1 MPIFLILAMIIF
13 IGFIPNI
20 AIASELEQNQVPSE
34 EIATEIVEPQA
45 PTITDDMTEEEAN
58 NLINDYNN
66 KVDEYNKYAEEE
78 NAKRKEEYDTN
89 VEEVTKHNEE
99 EDIKVEENNK
109 QLEKQEKLDKA
120 KAADSVSKLVEQTTN
135 SDNLPDS
142 WVENTQEP
150 KTMSVEKNDS
160 TEQYKISNV
169 HIYLDENFE
178 DSDFPDVT
186 DSNFYINDAVKE
198 HMVLGEWETINTGN
212 NDVVSIYSQ
221 GNLYPHSGAL
231 FVRRL
236 EGYTNGYWIPTQFI
250 ASTAVNIEDSWNDGP
265 ITIVSYNDG
274 TTDGAPL
281 KNIINLYTY
290 SFLRYGVEPTRV
302 EKYNPNYLDYPEE
315 QIYLAYLPKMDN
327 IVRPPKTPEKVPEK
341 EEEKTPEKDKEKT
354 PEKDKEDPK
363 EKEKIPEEENQ
374 KEENKEK
381 IPVSTNEPTLIQ
393 AVKEVNS
400 VNITSSQTESSKLN
414 DTKEY
419 KTSVMRIDEYAKA
432 KTADESLNDW
442 FLINF
447 IFILSIGLLIY
458 VSKRR
463 KYELVQYIVEFTAG
477 LVFSF
482 LITKTFIVPFVFAS
496 VYLFV
501 FFVFGFGESVLKRI
515 D

>member
-1 MPIFLILAMIIF
+1 MPIFLILAMILF

-34 EIATEIVEPQA
+34 KIVTEIVEPQA

-99 EDIKVEENNK
+99 EDTKVEENNK

-120 KAADSVSKLVEQTTN
+120 KAADSVSKLADQTTN
-135 SDNLPDS
+135 QDSLPDS

-150 KTMSVEKNDS
+150 KTISVEKKES
-160 TEQYKISNV
+160 TEQYKVSNV
-169 HIYLDENFE
+169 HIYLNESFDGA
-178 DSDFPDVT
+178 DFPDVT
-186 DSNFYINDAVKE
+186 DSNFYINNTIKE
-198 HMVLGEWETINTGN
+198 HMVLGEWETINVGN
-212 NDVVSIYSQ
+212 NDIVAIYSQ
-221 GNLYPHSGAL
+221 GTLYPHSGAL

-236 EGYTNGYWIPTQFI
+236 EGYTNGYWVPTQFI
-250 ASTAVNIEDSWNDGP
+250 ASTAVNTQDSWNDGP
-265 ITIVSYNDG
+265 VTIVSYDEG

-290 SFLRYGVEPTRV
+290 NFLRYGAEPVRV

-315 QIYLAYLPKMDN
+315 QIYLAYISKMDN
-327 IVRPPKTPEKVPEK
+327 IVRPPKVPDKEDEKVPEEKDEKIPEKEDENLEEK
-341 EEEKTPEKDKEKT
+341 EESSKEEKQEEH
-354 PEKDKEDPK
+354 
-363 EKEKIPEEENQ
+363 KEKIPA
-374 KEENKEK
+374 
-381 IPVSTNEPTLIQ
+381 STDKLPLIQ
-393 AVKEVNS
+393 AIEKADSINVP
-400 VNITSSQTESSKLN
+400 SSQNESVKLN

-432 KTADESLNDW
+432 KTADKSLNDW

-463 KYELVQYIVEFTAG
+463 KYELIRYIVEFTAG
-477 LVFSF
+477 LVLSF
-482 LITKTFIVPFVFAS
+482 LITKTFIVPFVFVS
-496 VYLFV
+496 IYLFV
-501 FFVFGFGESVLKRI
+501 FFVSGLGESVLKKI
-515 D
+515 N